1 LLNATFEDRIGVHR
15 RAPHA
20 DARKVDAGEDHASVH
35 MAMSRCGDVAMSC
48 VDVLMWRCVWR
59 CKDVMWRCSDVGD
72 VGDVGE

>member
-1 LLNATFEDRIGVHR
+1 
-15 RAPHA
+15 
-20 DARKVDAGEDHASVH
+20 
-35 MAMSRCGDVAMSC
+35 MSC